1 MLRAVCETY
10 HSMNFSSCYYTQNK
24 AQSLTFHLLH
34 HCYNPNHFHLLT
46 KIILSSATNVILKH
60 KYYQGALLFK
70 NFEMIPFTLTVK
82 KKKFFPGLLWSDPS
96 SLGSPKLLLPT
107 FSHWVPAV
115 FSCLLL
121 VKLHKFV
128 LPHSFCIR
136 YLLCLEQP
144 SF

>member
-24 AQSLTFHLLH
+24 AKSLTFHLLH

-82 KKKFFPGLLWSDPS
+82 KKNS
-96 SLGSPKLLLPT
+96 SLAFYDLTHLPLDLLSYYSPLFPT
-107 FSHWVPAV
+107 ESQLCFPA
-115 FSCLLL
+115 C
-121 VKLHKFV
+121 
-128 LPHSFCIR
+128 C
-136 YLLCLEQP
+136 
-144 SF
+144 